1 MSVVT
6 NRHRPY
12 QRRSKAFLMKK
23 RVRDI
28 RRMMNGKSE
37 RGFVKAQRE
46 DVGFTSI
53 LGHVVFRSCSLMEVA
68 RGCSRRQSRVNV
80 CTTFFREWRRVL
92 TLGVVPPAVF
102 ACDVLVLACDVLMS
116 KDEVESQ
123 QCSERCEAGPILLE
137 EQDLF
142 LRCPDSRDVFI

>member
-1 MSVVT
+1 MEKVKEVSSKLNRRRWFRINFGMHVVFDG
-6 NRHRPY
+6 
-12 QRRSKAFLMKK
+12 SW
-23 RVRDI
+23 
-28 RRMMNGKSE
+28 
-37 RGFVKAQRE
+37 FVGCCTSMQAE

-53 LGHVVFRSCSLMEVA
+53 LGHVVFRSCHLMEVA

-137 EQDLF
+137 EQDFF